1 MSAKDVSLRKLCV
14 FFLLF
19 MFLFSLTA
27 CNSGMEEPT
36 PEDLL
41 TTVDW
46 ININDEDRY
55 SFYVDGTG
63 KHGKISITYT
73 YDPQSKTMEVIEGI
87 GNVVPCTFTLNTDKD
102 YPRLI
107 AEDMSTF
114 YVASCDYEKI
124 SEIVR
129 GENIEILT
137 SVGSWQTVSTWT
149 GKGNLGVGD
158 IRLIFKGDGAGRI
171 VFYYKSEKYVDSELT
186 WKMLDNNTLDCSF
199 IAFEDEYDLDL
210 DISNINGEY
219 KLFVHNDPSIFYL
232 PDI

>member
-1 MSAKDVSLRKLCV
+1 MKTIHIALKRFTLPLLVLT
-14 FFLLF
+14 FLLF
-19 MFLFSLTA
+19 FSA
-27 CNSGMEEPT
+27 CSQEEKEPT
-36 PEDLL
+36 PEELL

-46 ININDEDRY
+46 ININDEDSY

-63 KHGKISITYT
+63 KHGKISIAYT
-73 YDPQSKTMEVIEGI
+73 YDPYSKTMEVTEGI
-87 GNVVPCTFTLNTDKD
+87 GNVVPYKFSLNTDKE

-107 AEDMSTF
+107 SEDLSTF
-114 YVASCDYEKI
+114 YVASCDYEEL
-124 SEIVR
+124 SGIVR
-129 GENIEILT
+129 SENIEILT
-137 SVGSWQTVSTWT
+137 SIGSWQTVSTWT
-149 GKGNLGVGD
+149 GRGNQGVGD
-158 IRLIFKGDGAGRI
+158 IRIIFNKNGTGRI
-171 VFYYKSEKYVDSELT
+171 VFYYKSDKYVDSELT